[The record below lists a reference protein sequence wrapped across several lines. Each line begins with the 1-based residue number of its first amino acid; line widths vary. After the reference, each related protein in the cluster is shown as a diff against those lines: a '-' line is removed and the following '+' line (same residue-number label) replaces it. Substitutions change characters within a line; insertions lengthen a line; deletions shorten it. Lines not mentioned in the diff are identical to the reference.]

1 MQLSERLK
9 MNVSLVPKGARI
21 ADIGCDHGYASI
33 WLVQEGIAE
42 RVIASDVN
50 RGPIERAVEHVRLA
64 GLERQIECRQGNGT
78 ERLLPGE
85 VDTLMIAGMGGPLM
99 IHILSEGR
107 VVLQQVRTLILQPQS
122 DIGAVRHYLY
132 EHGFTIRQEKICL
145 EDGKYYFA
153 IRAERREAEDEE
165 KPEAEWQFRYGTY
178 LAKKRDPVFKNYLNK
193 ERNTFERILEN
204 PQFASANRE
213 DREEIVRKIREIE
226 ACLASMEILL
236 VPAEPACLKG

>member
-33 WLVQEGIAE
+33 WLVQKGVAE
-42 RVIASDVN
+42 KVIASDVN
-50 RGPIERAVEHVRLA
+50 RGPIERAIEHVRLA
-64 GLERQIECRQGNGT
+64 GLERKIECRQGNGA
-78 ERLLPGE
+78 ERLAPGE

-107 VVLQQVRTLILQPQS
+107 EVLQQVRTLILQPQS
-122 DIGAVRHYLY
+122 DIGAVRHYLW
-132 EHGFTIRQEKICL
+132 EHGFSIRQEKICL

-153 IRAERREAEDEE
+153 LQAVRCDAKEE
-165 KPEAEWQFRYGTY
+165 KKPEAEWQFRYGTY
-178 LAKKRDPVFKNYLNK
+178 LAKRRDPVFQNYLNREK
-193 ERNTFERILEN
+193 NTFERILEN

-213 DREEIVRKIREIE
+213 DWEEIVGKIREIE
-226 ACLASMEILL
+226 ACIASMKE
-236 VPAEPACLKG
+236 G

>member
-9 MNVSLVPKGARI
+9 MNVSLVPKGARV

-50 RGPIERAVEHVRLA
+50 RGPIERAIKHVRLA

-99 IHILSEGR
+99 IHMLSEGKA
-107 VVLQQVRTLILQPQS
+107 VLQQVRTLILQPQS
-122 DIGAVRHYLY
+122 DIGAVRYYLW
-132 EHGFTIRQEKICL
+132 EHGFSICQEKICL

-153 IRAERREAEDEE
+153 LQAKRREAESGER
-165 KPEAEWQFRYGTY
+165 PEAEWQFRYGTY
-178 LAKKRDPVFKNYLNK
+178 LALRRDPIFQNYLNK
-193 ERNTFERILEN
+193 EKNTFERILEN
-204 PQFASANRE
+204 PQFASAGQGV
-213 DREEIVRKIREIE
+213 REEIKGKIREIE
-226 ACLASMEILL
+226 ACLASMK
-236 VPAEPACLKG
+236 KG

>member
-33 WLVQEGIAE
+33 WLVQEGVAE
-42 RVIASDVN
+42 KVIASDVN

-64 GLERQIECRQGNGT
+64 GLERQIECRQGNGA
-78 ERLLPGE
+78 ERLAPGE

-107 VVLQQVRTLILQPQS
+107 EVLQQVRTLILQPQS
-122 DIGAVRHYLY
+122 DIGAVRHYLW
-132 EHGFTIRQEKICL
+132 EHGFSIRQEKICL

-153 IRAERREAEDEE
+153 LQAVRCDTEE
-165 KPEAEWQFRYGTY
+165 GKKPEAEWQFRYGTY
-178 LAKKRDPVFKNYLNK
+178 LAQRRDPVFQNYLDK
-193 ERNTFERILEN
+193 EKNTFERILEN
-204 PQFASANRE
+204 PQFVSANRE
-213 DREEIVRKIREIE
+213 DREEIVGKIREIE
-226 ACLASMEILL
+226 ACLASMKE
-236 VPAEPACLKG
+236 G

>member
-33 WLVQEGIAE
+33 WLVQEGVAE
-42 RVIASDVN
+42 KVIASDVN
-50 RGPIERAVEHVRLA
+50 RGPIERAIEHVRLA

-78 ERLLPGE
+78 ERLAPGE

-107 VVLQQVRTLILQPQS
+107 AVLQQVRTLILQPQS
-122 DIGAVRHYLY
+122 DIGAVRYYLW
-132 EHGFTIRQEKICL
+132 EHGFSIHKEKICL

-153 IRAERREAEDEE
+153 LQAVRCDAEEGK

-178 LAKKRDPVFKNYLNK
+178 SAQRRDPVFQNFLDK
-193 ERNTFERILEN
+193 EKNTFERILEN

-213 DREEIVRKIREIE
+213 DREEIVGKIREIE
-226 ACLASMEILL
+226 ACLASMKE
-236 VPAEPACLKG
+236 G